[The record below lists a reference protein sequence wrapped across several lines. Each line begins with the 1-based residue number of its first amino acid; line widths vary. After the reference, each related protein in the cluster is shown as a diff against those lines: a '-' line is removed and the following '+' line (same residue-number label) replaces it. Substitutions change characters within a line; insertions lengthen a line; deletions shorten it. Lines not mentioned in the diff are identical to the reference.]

1 MATKKV
7 KAVIPADEKLENQ
20 DFPLFDALLA
30 LDKKD
35 YGYYDRLSEAQ
46 QKKFVPFMLIKYM
59 SYLKGSGEIA
69 AYYLRSTDYHAN
81 KYFFNENVMKN
92 PKLQWLML
100 CASSPGLGKQFHPW
114 MPQIKEKVSSLKEKA
129 VLKDVKDY
137 YTKVYP
143 KADVEDITEISKEFI
158 KEQHKKVYLAELYPE
173 MKISDIEVLSKTVT
187 DEEIKEYERERGN
200 G

>member
-7 KAVIPADEKLENQ
+7 AIPADEKLENQ

-35 YGYYDRLSEAQ
+35 YGYYDRLSEVQ
-46 QKKFVPFMLIKYM
+46 QKKFVPFMLIKYL
-59 SYLKGSGEIA
+59 SYIKGSGEIA
-69 AYYLRSTDYHAN
+69 GYYLRSTDYHAN

-114 MPQIKEKVSSLKEKA
+114 MPQIKEKVSTLKEKA

-143 KADVEDITEISKEFI
+143 KADAESITEISKEFV
-158 KEQHKKVYLAELYPE
+158 KEQHRKAYLAELYPT
-173 MKISDIEVLSKTVT
+173 MKIADIELLVK
-187 DEEIKEYERERGN
+187 R
-200 G
+200 

>member
-1 MATKKV
+1 MATKK
-7 KAVIPADEKLENQ
+7 AAIPADEKLENQ

-35 YGYYDRLSEAQ
+35 YGYYDRLSEVQ

-59 SYLKGSGEIA
+59 SYIKGSGEIA
-69 AYYLRSTDYHAN
+69 GYYLRSTDYYAN

-129 VLKDVKDY
+129 VLKDIKDY

-143 KADVEDITEISKEFI
+143 KADTESITEISKEFV
-158 KEQHKKVYLAELYPE
+158 KEQHKKTYLAELYPS
-173 MKISDIEVLSKTVT
+173 MKIADIELLSQMVT
-187 DEEIKEYERERGN
+187 DEEIEQYERDRGN
-200 G
+200 Q